1 MTNYNYV
8 IVNSTVSISAI
19 GAIIILDYLIIQQI
33 NKSQLIVLNSI
44 SVSGIALIS
53 IMLFYYNN
61 KIQIQHQQQHQQVTP
76 TNLIF

>member
-1 MTNYNYV
+1 VTNYNYV